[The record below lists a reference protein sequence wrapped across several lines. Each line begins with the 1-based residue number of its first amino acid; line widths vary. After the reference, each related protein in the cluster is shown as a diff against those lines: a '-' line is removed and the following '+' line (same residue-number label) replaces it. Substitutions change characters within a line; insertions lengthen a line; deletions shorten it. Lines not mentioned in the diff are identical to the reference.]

1 MVRSIGLLLHVSS
14 LIPLATLFLTW
25 RHHLTCWRTHTH
37 SIARPLKSRFLEAAH
52 IDRVRAGQLEVVEV
66 NDLAKDSLEGVLN
79 GE

>member
-1 MVRSIGLLLHVSS
+1 MATPPHLL
-14 LIPLATLFLTW
+14 TDNF
-25 RHHLTCWRTHTH
+25 HTH
-37 SIARPLKSRFLEAAH
+37 STARPLKSRFLEAAH